1 MKKGI
6 IMGIDDAFLTL
17 LTPEGEFLRA
27 NKRDQPYAIGEEI
40 HFFPIESKPDY
51 QSNRFLTIFKRKT
64 VWAVMAAL
72 IIFIGSYIPMYQN
85 NKAYAYMSIDVN
97 PSIELGVNKK
107 MQVVELNGYNQSG
120 KKIISQLSSWKNM
133 DVSELTA
140 LIFTEMKKAG
150 LIIDNQQVII
160 STVRTKQPEESVEKE
175 FQKNMDKIKATVN
188 NQHLELTVVTATE
201 KDLDKAHELGITA
214 GKYQENKIEPANN
227 VKNKEKE
234 RTIEKRQE
242 KNAVSSEPSKTVPP
256 GQLKKQIDD
265 NNGSN
270 QSDRNKLQ
278 GEPNRWGGKSMPPGQ
293 LKKMEEE
300 QVKQNNGQQNKQF
313 YQKEKSNENQK
324 PKSNGKDNGKH
335 NEKNN
340 GRHNEKN
347 KEKQNGNNH
356 EKQNGNNKEK
366 HNGNN
371 KEKQNG
377 NNHEKQRN
385 K

>member
-1 MKKGI
+1 MKKGV
-6 IMGIDDAFLTL
+6 IMGIDDASLTL

-27 NKRDQPYAIGEEI
+27 NKQDQPYTIGEEI
-40 HFFPIESKPDY
+40 HFFPIESLHHY

-72 IIFIGSYIPMYQN
+72 MIFLGSYIPMYQN

-107 MQVVELNGYNQSG
+107 MQVVELNGYNETG
-120 KKIISQLSSWKNM
+120 KKIISQLSDWRKM

-188 NQHLELTVVTATE
+188 NQHLALTVVTATE

-214 GKYQENKIEPANN
+214 GKYQENKIEPANSG
-227 VKNKEKE
+227 KNKEKE
-234 RTIEKRQE
+234 KTIEKRQE
-242 KNAVSSEPSKTVPP
+242 KNAVSSEPGKTVPP
-256 GQLKKQIDD
+256 GQLKKQVETEK
-265 NNGSN
+265 GFN
-270 QSDRNKLQ
+270 QSERNKSSA
-278 GEPNRWGGKSMPPGQ
+278 EPNRWGGKSIPPGQ

-300 QVKQNNGQQNKQF
+300 QLKQNNGQPKKQSF
-313 YQKEKSNENQK
+313 QKEKSNENQK
-324 PKSNGKDNGKH
+324 FKNNGKDNGKH
-335 NEKNN
+335 NGINN
-340 GRHNEKN
+340 QKHNEKN
-347 KEKQNGNNH
+347 KEKHNEKNNERHNGSNN
-356 EKQNGNNKEK
+356 EK
-366 HNGNN
+366 H
-371 KEKQNG
+371 
-377 NNHEKQRN
+377 RN